1 MSVEE
6 LAKKIGKSRATLYR
20 YENDE
25 TADIPANVFPRLS
38 KTFAVHPAYFLGWT
52 DDDGIYEDPQVSAT
66 DNTFSVSSYTVDEC
80 VASITLYT
88 KSKDANQVILRNKD
102 NTLLAFDLTDE
113 EFAAINVLLAS
124 LKK

>member
-1 MSVEE
+1 MKNMLSIS
-6 LAKKIGKSRATLYR
+6 LAVFCVLCQCARAETDEGQIRKKIDLIA
-20 YENDE
+20 
-25 TADIPANVFPRLS
+25 
-38 KTFAVHPAYFLGWT
+38 
-52 DDDGIYEDPQVSAT
+52 
-66 DNTFSVSSYTVDEC
+66 
-80 VASITLYT
+80 